1 MDSIAGKEGSQ
12 VLFDSDGS
20 DPRSSATVGYAEGF
34 VEVQVRDVPSELPG
48 SCHADERVEICAVD
62 VDLSAYGMD
71 FFTNCRDPFLE
82 DSVGGRVGDHDRGDF
97 GSILLDLLIQVHQVD
112 ISLGVACDD
121 DDLHVGHLSAGWI
134 GTVGR
139 AWDQAD
145 VSVPLALRFVV
156 LHDGQQSCV
165 LALGAGVGLQ
175 GDLVVSGR
183 FAQHRFE
190 LIDQDPIT
198 FGLIGWSQRM
208 DGIEFGPGHPGQ
220 FGGGVEFHGA

>member
-1 MDSIAGKEGSQ
+1 M
-12 VLFDSDGS
+12 LFDPDGS
-20 DPRSSATVGYAEGF
+20 DSGSSPTVGYAEGF
-34 VEVQVRDVPSELPG
+34 VEVQVRDVSTELSG
-48 SCHADERVEICAVD
+48 SCHTDERIEVGAVD
-62 VDLSAYGMD
+62 VNLSPYRMD
-71 FFTNCRDPFLE
+71 FFTDCRDPFFE
-82 DSVGGRVGDHDRGDF
+82 HAMGRWVGDHDRRDF
-97 GSILLDLLIQVHQVD
+97 GSILLDLLIQVQQVD
-112 ISLGVACDD
+112 VSLGVACDD

-134 GTVGR
+134 GAVGR

-175 GDLVVSGR
+175 GNLVVSGHL
-183 FAQHRFE
+183 AQHRFE

-198 FGLIGWSQRM
+198 FGLIGWSHRM
-208 DGIEFGPGHPGQ
+208 DGIEFGPSHPGQ